1 MLPDRVRDALNTQIK
16 SELYSGYIYLSMSA
30 YAEAESLPGFAHWFR
45 KQAEEEL
52 AHALRLFDY
61 VNDRGGKVTLMAVEQ
76 PPTEFRSPLDLFE
89 RALEHERKVTGMIHD
104 LYRTAGEAGDAATQV
119 MLQWF
124 IDEQVEEEKSAG
136 LIVEQLKRAG
146 DHGAALLM
154 LDRALAE
161 R

>member
-1 MLPDRVRDALNTQIK
+1 MLPDTVSNALNAQIK
-16 SELYSGYIYLSMSA
+16 NELYSGYLYLAMSA
-30 YAEAESLPGFAHWFR
+30 YAEGESLPGFAHWFR

-61 VNDRGGKVTLMAVEQ
+61 VNDRGGGVTLLAVEQ
-76 PPTEFRSPLDLFE
+76 PPADFRSALDLFE

-104 LYRTAGEAGDAATQV
+104 LYRTAEEAGDVATQV
-119 MLQWF
+119 ALQWF
-124 IDEQVEEEKSAG
+124 INEQVEEEQSAG
-136 LIVEQLKRAG
+136 LIVDQLERAG

-154 LDRALAE
+154 LDRALAG